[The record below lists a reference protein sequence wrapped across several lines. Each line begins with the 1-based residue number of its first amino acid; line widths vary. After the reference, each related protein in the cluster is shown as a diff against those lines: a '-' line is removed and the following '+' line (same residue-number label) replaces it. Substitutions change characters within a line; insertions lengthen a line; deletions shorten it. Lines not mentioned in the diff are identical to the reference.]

1 MSFYNT
7 QTPDRF
13 VVQAPEVLNAQNVQF
28 LLSGFQQPTYGA
40 SVNSIN
46 STSAATYTAANLI
59 NGYVARSGA
68 GTFTDTLPLASDL
81 ITALNNN
88 QSIRANNQLPYSKGV
103 QVGFNFQFAIVNST
117 GNTLTLQGNT
127 GLTLKGTTQTIANGA
142 IGIFQVYIT
151 SSTTAQAVLLG

>member
-28 LLSGFQQPTYGA
+28 LLSGFQQPTYG
-40 SVNSIN
+40 
-46 STSAATYTAANLI
+46 TSANAVTTASNQTYTASNLI
-59 NGYVARSGA
+59 NGYVARSGS
-68 GTFTDTLPLASDL
+68 GTFTDTLPLGLDL
-81 ITALNNN
+81 ITALNND
-88 QSIRANNQLPYSKGV
+88 QSIRANNQLPYAKGV
-103 QVGFNFQFAIVNST
+103 QVGFNFQFAVINST

-142 IGIFQVYIT
+142 LGVFQVYVT
-151 SSTTAQAVLLG
+151 SSTTAYAVLLA

>member
-28 LLSGFQQPTYGA
+28 LLSGFNQPTYGTSSNAVTTA
-40 SVNSIN
+40 SNQ
-46 STSAATYTAANLI
+46 TYTSSNLI
-59 NGYVARSGA
+59 NGYIARSGA
-68 GTFTDTLPLASDL
+68 GTFTDTLPLGADL

-88 QSIRANNQLPYSKGV
+88 QSIRANNQLPYAKGV
-103 QVGFNFQFAIVNST
+103 QVGFNFSVAILNST
-117 GNTLTLQGNT
+117 GNTLTIQGNT

-142 IGIFQVYIT
+142 IGVFQVYIT
-151 SSTTAQAVLLG
+151 SSTTAQAVLVA